1 MTRIITLT
9 PNPVRD
15 YASDADFV
23 EPNRKIRCKNPVT
36 HPGGG
41 GINVARAAHR
51 LGAPTLAIFTSGG
64 VSGEALKAA
73 IAEEGVPS
81 RAVPVAGETRIAFQ
95 VRDIAGDNEY
105 RFSLPGA
112 PMSAD
117 EAEAFLAA
125 AEEEIKAGDYLV
137 GSGSLPDSA
146 PEDFWAQCA
155 RIAKRK
161 DARFVLDSVS
171 GRDEALA
178 EGIFLLRQN
187 KFEYPALAGRELTW
201 PDEITAFAE
210 DLVQSG
216 KAERVAITHGGDG
229 SIMASRSGAAR
240 VNALPVSTHSAVG
253 AGDSF
258 VGGLIVGMLNG
269 WDDEKALH
277 HAMCAA
283 AATRMTPGTSLFRV
297 EDVTRLFQESHK

>member
-23 EPNRKIRCKNPVT
+23 EPNRKIRCKDPIT

-51 LGAPTLAIFTSGG
+51 LGAKTLAIFTTGG

-73 IAEEGVPS
+73 MAEEGVPG
-81 RAVPVAGETRIAFQ
+81 RPVAVAGETRIAFQ
-95 VRDIAGDNEY
+95 VRDITGGDEY

-112 PMSAD
+112 PISA
-117 EAEAFLAA
+117 AETDAFLAA
-125 AEEEIKAGDYLV
+125 AQEETKAGDYLV
-137 GSGSLPDSA
+137 GSGSLPDGA
-146 PEDFWAQCA
+146 PDDFWAQAA
-155 RIAKRK
+155 RIAKQK
-161 DARFVLDSVS
+161 GARFFLDSVS
-171 GRDEALA
+171 GREEALT
-178 EGIFLLRQN
+178 EGISLLRQN
-187 KFEYPALAGRELTW
+187 KFEYPALAGRELKW

-210 DLVQSG
+210 DLVRSG

-229 SIMASRSGAAR
+229 SIMASREGVAC
-240 VNALPVSTHSAVG
+240 VEALPVAAHSAVG

-258 VGGLIVGMLNG
+258 VGALTVGMVKG
-269 WDDEKALH
+269 WDDNKALRY
-277 HAMCAA
+277 AMCAA

-297 EDVTRLFQESHK
+297 KDVERLFKSAP